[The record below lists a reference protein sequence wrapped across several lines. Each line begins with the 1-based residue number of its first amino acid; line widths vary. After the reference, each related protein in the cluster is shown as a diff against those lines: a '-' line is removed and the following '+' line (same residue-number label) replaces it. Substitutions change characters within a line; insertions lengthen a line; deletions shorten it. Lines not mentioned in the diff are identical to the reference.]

1 MRSRK
6 SGFSIWGVLVFVVLV
21 SFSCNQNNGALPK
34 DVAAILEQVEEK
46 YCPDKRVF
54 VFDVKA
60 EKKGSSIVL
69 RGEVLSSDAKNELA
83 ERITSETKYQVV
95 DSVLVLPDESL
106 NGEIYGVIEVS
117 VAQLRRNSDV
127 NYETISQA
135 TMGTEVKVLKKRGSF
150 WKYCQLE
157 DGYLGWLM
165 GSALEIGDE
174 NFIQN
179 WRQQKKVIVTATHD
193 QIWEKPIASG
203 KTVSDAVW
211 GNMLIDRG
219 RNGNWHKVEL
229 ADGRSGFIPAG
240 SVLDLKKMD
249 EVKQDPEK
257 MVELAQRFIGIP
269 YLWGGRST
277 KGFDCSGFTQTL
289 YKSIGIML
297 PRDANMQVKTG
308 KEVVM
313 DDELNN
319 LKTGD
324 LLFFGKS
331 IDRITHVGMYI
342 GDKKV
347 IHSDG
352 RVRINSFNPEDE
364 EYSEYR
370 RNGLQA
376 VRRILDK

>member
-1 MRSRK
+1 MKSRK
-6 SGFSIWGVLVFVVLV
+6 SVFRIWGILLLVVLT
-21 SFSCNQNNGALPK
+21 SFSCNQNNGAPPEN
-34 DVAAILEQVEEK
+34 VATILEQVEEK
-46 YCPDKRVF
+46 YCPDKRVSF
-54 VFDVKA
+54 FEVNA
-60 EKKGSSIVL
+60 EKMGSSVVL
-69 RGEVLSSDAKNELA
+69 KGEVLSADAKTELA
-83 ERITSETKYQVV
+83 ERVKSETKFQVV
-95 DSVLVLPDESL
+95 DSVRVLPDVSL
-106 NGEIYGVIEVS
+106 NGEIYGVIKVS
-117 VAQLRRNSDV
+117 VAQLRRNNDV

-174 NFIQN
+174 SFIQN
-179 WRQQKKVIVTATHD
+179 WRNQEKVIVIATYD
-193 QIWEKPIASG
+193 QIWEKPGAFG
-203 KTVSDAVW
+203 KAVSDAVW
-211 GNMLIDRG
+211 GNILIDRG
-219 RNGNWHKVEL
+219 RNGTWHRVEL

-240 SVLDLKKMD
+240 SVMDLKNMD

-257 MVELAQRFIGIP
+257 MVEMAYRFIGIP
-269 YLWGGRST
+269 YFWGGRST

-342 GDKKV
+342 GNKKL

-352 RVRINSFNPEDE
+352 RVRINSFDPNDED
-364 EYSEYR
+364 YSEYR

-376 VRRILDK
+376 VRRILGE